1 MKYHFFLLFILFS
14 VFGFSQ
20 KSNLDLKAVEKSLKN
35 SDSPYNYEK
44 LIFKYKGYPKS
55 LDSIESQYLYY
66 GRNFRKDKVT
76 TSDDRFKSLAEA
88 FKQNNFAD
96 CIKQGKALYDKD
108 PTNLDILLILLRA
121 YDSVKDGSNFMH
133 HLNQFRSLTEGI
145 KNSGDGKSEKTAY
158 IVNSVGDEYILLN
171 ILNIGQDYTRSSRP
185 AKDGMFDIWEKEGQ
199 QLYIKILYWELT
211 N

>member
-20 KSNLDLKAVEKSLKN
+20 KSKVDFKAIEKSLKS

-66 GRNFRKDKVT
+66 GRNFRGNRVT
-76 TSDDRFKSLAEA
+76 TSDEGFKNLAEA
-88 FKQNNFAD
+88 FKQNKFED

-121 YDSVKDGSNFMH
+121 YDSMKDGNNFVH
-133 HLNQFRSLTEGI
+133 HLNQFRALADGI
-145 KNSGDGKSEKTAY
+145 KSSGDGKSEKTAY
-158 IVNSVGDEYILLN
+158 LVNSVGDEYILLN
-171 ILNIGQDYTRSSRP
+171 ILNIGNDYTRGSKPS
-185 AKDGMFDIWEKEGQ
+185 KNGMIDVWEKGDQ
-199 QLYIKILYWELT
+199 KIYIKVLYLDL
-211 N
+211 

>member
-20 KSNLDLKAVEKSLKN
+20 KSKIDLKAIEKSLK
-35 SDSPYNYEK
+35 SPDSPYNYEK

-66 GRNFRKDKVT
+66 GRNFRDDKIS
-76 TSDDRFKSLAEA
+76 TSDDSFKNLVDA

-96 CIKQGKALYDKD
+96 CIKQGKILYGQD

-121 YDSVKDGSNFMH
+121 YDSVKDGNNFMH
-133 HLNQFRSLTEGI
+133 HLNQFRALTDGI

-158 IVNSVGDEYILLN
+158 VVNSVGDEYILLN
-171 ILNIGQDYTRSSRP
+171 ILNIGQDYTRSSKTSQD
-185 AKDGMFDIWEKEGQ
+185 AMYDVWEKEGSKV
-199 QLYIKILYWELT
+199 YIKILYLELT

>member
-1 MKYHFFLLFILFS
+1 MRYHFFLLFILFS

-20 KSNLDLKAVEKSLKN
+20 KSKVDFKAIEKSLKKT
-35 SDSPYNYEK
+35 DSPYNYEK

-66 GRNFRKDKVT
+66 GRNFRNDKIT
-76 TSDDRFKSLAEA
+76 TSDDRFKTLAEA
-88 FKQNNFAD
+88 FKQNSFEE

-121 YDSVKDGSNFMH
+121 YDSTKDGNNFMH
-133 HLNQFRSLTEGI
+133 HLNQFRSLADGI
-145 KNSGDGKSEKTAY
+145 KSSGDGKSEKTAY
-158 IVNSVGDEYILLN
+158 LVNSVGDEYILLN
-171 ILNIGQDYTRSSRP
+171 ILNIGKDYTRGSKPS
-185 AKDGMFDIWEKEGQ
+185 KDGMYDIWEKDGNKI
-199 QLYIKILYWELT
+199 YIKVLYLELT

>member
-20 KSNLDLKAVEKSLKN
+20 KSKVDFKAIEKSLKS

-66 GRNFRKDKVT
+66 GRNFRGNRVT
-76 TSDDRFKSLAEA
+76 TSDEGFKNLAEA
-88 FKQNNFAD
+88 FKQNKFED

-121 YDSVKDGSNFMH
+121 YDSMKDGNNFVH
-133 HLNQFRSLTEGI
+133 HLNQFRALADGI
-145 KNSGDGKSEKTAY
+145 KSSGDGKSEKTAY
-158 IVNSVGDEYILLN
+158 LVNSVGDEYILLN
-171 ILNIGQDYTRSSRP
+171 ILNIGNDYTRGSKPS
-185 AKDGMFDIWEKEGQ
+185 KDGMIDVWEKGDQ
-199 QLYIKILYWELT
+199 KIYIKVLYLDL
-211 N
+211 

>member
-1 MKYHFFLLFILFS
+1 MRYHFFLLFILFS

-20 KSNLDLKAVEKSLKN
+20 KSKVDFKAIEKSLKKT
-35 SDSPYNYEK
+35 DSPYNYEK

-66 GRNFRKDKVT
+66 GRNFRNDKIT
-76 TSDDRFKSLAEA
+76 TSDDRFKNLAEA
-88 FKQNNFAD
+88 FKQNSFEE

-121 YDSVKDGSNFMH
+121 YDSTKDGNNFMH
-133 HLNQFRSLTEGI
+133 HLTQFRSLADGI
-145 KNSGDGKSEKTAY
+145 KSSGDGKSEKTAY
-158 IVNSVGDEYILLN
+158 LVNSVGDEYILLN
-171 ILNIGQDYTRSSRP
+171 ILNIGKDYTRGSKPS
-185 AKDGMFDIWEKEGQ
+185 KDGMYDIWEKEGNKI
-199 QLYIKILYWELT
+199 YIKVLYLELT

>member
-20 KSNLDLKAVEKSLKN
+20 KSKIDLKAIEKGLRT
-35 SDSPYNYEK
+35 SDSPYNYDK
-44 LIFKYKGYPKS
+44 LIFKFKGYPKS

-66 GRNFRKDKVT
+66 GRNFRNDKIN
-76 TSDDRFKSLAEA
+76 TSDDSFKSLVEA

-121 YDSVKDGSNFMH
+121 YDSVKDGNNFVH
-133 HLNQFRSLTEGI
+133 HLNQFRTLTEGI
-145 KNSGDGKSEKTAY
+145 RSSGDGKSEKTAY

-171 ILNIGQDYTRSSRP
+171 ILNIGQDYTRRSKAS
-185 AKDGMFDIWEKEGQ
+185 KDAMFDIWEKDGNQ
-199 QLYIKILYWELT
+199 IYIKILYLELT